1 MSTQITPNLKAAQSI
16 VPQNI
21 GIGATVNG
29 DAVDCAQFDEA
40 YVVFDVGTLGA
51 SGTLDV
57 KVQEAVDSAFTSPLD
72 ITGAVFTQ
80 VTPANDNAIYVGTI
94 KLLSTRLQYLR
105 AVAVDAVAAGDLS
118 VSIHL
123 AQSWTKPSQ
132 TPAFSV

>member
-1 MSTQITPNLKAAQSI
+1 MSTQVTPDLKAVQTI

-29 DAVDCAQFDEA
+29 AAVDCAGFDEA
-40 YVVFDVGTLGA
+40 MIVFDVGVVAA
-51 SGTLDV
+51 SGTIDT
-57 KVQEAVDSAFTSPLD
+57 KIQESVDSAFTSPLD
-72 ITGAVFTQ
+72 ITGAVFVQ
-80 VTPANDNAIYVGTI
+80 VTPANDNAIYIGTI
-94 KLLSTRLQYLR
+94 KMLSTRLQFLR

-123 AQSWTKPSQ
+123 GQSWTKPSQ

>member
-1 MSTQITPNLKAAQSI
+1 MSTQITPNLKAVQSI

-29 DAVDCAQFDEA
+29 AAVDCAQFDEA
-40 YVVFDVGTLGA
+40 MIVFDVGVVAA

-57 KVQEAVDSAFTSPLD
+57 KVQESVDSAFTSPAD
-72 ITGAVFTQ
+72 ITGAVFVQ
-80 VTPANDNAIYVGTI
+80 VTPTNDNAIYIGTI
-94 KLLSTRLQYLR
+94 KMLSTRLQFLR
-105 AVAVDAVAAGDLS
+105 AVAVDAVAAADLS

-123 AQSWTKPSQ
+123 GQAVSKPSQ